1 MTLAAMAA
9 GAAGVS
15 LFTHALSASL
25 ALRRCAG
32 GAGRRPF
39 AGATPPISVVQPHRG
54 VETFSN
60 ETLESIFRLDYPDY
74 EILFCVAAE
83 ADPIVPLL
91 RQHIAAFPAR
101 PARILIGDHA
111 VSGNP
116 KLNNCVKGWKAAAHE
131 WVVLADS
138 NVLMPP
144 DYLTRLLARW
154 RDGAGLVCSPPI
166 GARPHGFAAH
176 LECAFLNTYQ
186 ARWQYAAEAAGFGF
200 AQGKTMLWRKPL
212 LDQAGGVEALG
223 AEIAEDA
230 AATKLVRG
238 AGLSVHLVDRPFPQ
252 PLGRRSLA
260 EVWKR
265 QVRWARLR
273 RATFAPYFLPELF
286 TTSLVAILCAGLA
299 APLLDV
305 SAPSAALTAAALW
318 YAVEAALASAAGW
331 PLGRWTLPA
340 WIARDI
346 LLPLLWVEGLASDRF
361 EWKGA
366 ALSVTDVG
374 LAETHPE
381 PSA

>member
-15 LFTHALSASL
+15 LVTHALSATL
-25 ALRRCAG
+25 AIRRCAG
-32 GAGRRPF
+32 GERRPF
-39 AGATPPISVVQPHRG
+39 SGPTPPISIVQPHRG
-54 VETFSN
+54 IETFSR
-60 ETLESIFRLDYPDY
+60 ETLQSIFRLDYPAY
-74 EILFCVAAE
+74 EILFCVASE
-83 ADPIVPLL
+83 TDPIVPLL
-91 RQHIAAFPAR
+91 REYIAAHPAQ
-101 PARILIGDHA
+101 PARILTGDHA
-111 VSGNP
+111 ISGNP

-154 RDGAGLVCSPPI
+154 QDDSGLVCSPPI
-166 GARPHGFAAH
+166 GARPDGFAAH

-200 AQGKTMLWRKPL
+200 AQGKTMLWRKPF
-212 LDQAGGVEALG
+212 LDQAGGIEGLG

-230 AATKLVRG
+230 AATKVVRG
-238 AGLSVHLVDRPFPQ
+238 AGLNIHLVDRPFPQ
-252 PLGRRSLA
+252 PLGLRSLA

-286 TTSLVAILCAGLA
+286 TTSLVAIGGAAYA
-299 APLLDV
+299 APAWGL
-305 SAPSAALTAAALW
+305 SAPGAAVMTALLW
-318 YAVEAALASAAGW
+318 YAVEAALARAAGW

-340 WIARDI
+340 WIARDL
-346 LLPLLWVEGLASDRF
+346 LLPWLWVEGLASDRF

-374 LAETHPE
+374 LAETNPE
-381 PSA
+381 PST